1 MKKSFIIAWG
11 VILIPS
17 VLIALPGDKQ
27 WCGIWDAVPDATG
40 YYVYWRQP
48 GGAWTDE
55 QRVDAGNVL
64 TYNLS
69 DLSLTGEW
77 EFTVTAYN
85 VNGEGGFSEVQSHFF
100 VGGPGVPA
108 TFSIEECA
116 P

>member
-1 MKKSFIIAWG
+1 MKKLPIVVL
-11 VILIPS
+11 VILLFAS
-17 VLIALPGDKQ
+17 TLYALPGDKQ
-27 WCGIWDAVPDATG
+27 WCGGWDTVPTATG
-40 YYVYWRQP
+40 YYVYWRLP
-48 GGAWTDE
+48 GGAWTDA

-69 DLSLTGEW
+69 DLNLTGEW

-85 VNGEGGFSEVQSHFF
+85 VNGEGGFSEVQSRFF

-108 TFSIEECA
+108 TFSISEC